1 MRQIIK
7 ISLFLVWLAST
18 SAIAAE
24 HQYLNHEAMQAATM
38 EAGRA
43 MQWSDGMVKK
53 VDQKAGQITLKHSAI
68 AGSMPAMTMS
78 YHVVPAESLKSIQ
91 AGDKVRFVLEKD
103 NEAYVVTHI
112 EVVR

>member
-1 MRQIIK
+1 MQQIIK
-7 ISLFLVWLAST
+7 ISLFSVWLAST

-24 HQYLNHEAMQAATM
+24 HQHLSHEAMQTTM
-38 EAGRA
+38 DAGQ
-43 MQWSDGMVKK
+43 QWSDGVVKK
-53 VDQKAGQITLKHSAI
+53 IDRKAGQITLKHSAI

-78 YHVVPAESLKSIQ
+78 YRVAPAESLKSMH

-112 EVVR
+112 EAVR